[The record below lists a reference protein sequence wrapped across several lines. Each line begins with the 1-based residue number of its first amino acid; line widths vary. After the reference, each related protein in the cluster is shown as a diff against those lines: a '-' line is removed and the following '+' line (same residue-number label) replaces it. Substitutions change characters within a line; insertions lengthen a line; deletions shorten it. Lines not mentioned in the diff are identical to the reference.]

1 MKKPPFWPNRNT
13 DTGGKFPAGILDYNL
28 GADCHVI
35 CDMMAPLACI
45 DMPYRTGVRMT
56 TVNGGA
62 TPSAYLQE
70 TSMMRQIFGVPL
82 CALLLAFG
90 VPGEAQQPK
99 KISRVGYLAAIS
111 AAADAPRLEAFRQ
124 GLRDLGYIEGQ
135 NMIIEYRHEGGGF
148 ERLPELAAELVGH
161 KPDVLVT
168 VTTNAAQAAKQATT
182 TIPIFFMGVTDP
194 VTAGLVESLARPGG
208 NTTGIT
214 NMAAILTGKRLELLK
229 ETLPTVSRVAVLWDP
244 QAPGSVPQ
252 WQESQLPARELGL
265 QLYSMQVSRVDHY
278 EAAFKAAVEARNT
291 ALWVTLNPL
300 ANSNQT
306 KVADLAIKNGLP
318 SICARAD
325 FSENGC
331 MIAYGPSYGI
341 EGKDGAR
348 YVDKILKGA
357 KPADIPV
364 EQPMKF
370 ELVINLQTATKLG
383 LTIPPSVL
391 FQADKIIQ

>member
-1 MKKPPFWPNRNT
+1 
-13 DTGGKFPAGILDYNL
+13 
-28 GADCHVI
+28 
-35 CDMMAPLACI
+35 
-45 DMPYRTGVRMT
+45 
-56 TVNGGA
+56 
-62 TPSAYLQE
+62 
-70 TSMMRQIFGVPL
+70 MMRQIFWVPL
-82 CALLLAFG
+82 CALLLALG
-90 VPGEAQQPK
+90 VPVEAQQPK
-99 KISRVGYLAAIS
+99 KISRVGYLAAVS

-148 ERLPELAAELVGH
+148 ERLPELAAELVGQ
-161 KPDVLVT
+161 KPDVLVA
-168 VTTNAAQAAKQATT
+168 VTTNAAQAAKKATT
-182 TIPIFFMGVTDP
+182 TIPIVFMGVTDP

-208 NTTGIT
+208 NATGIT

-244 QAPGSVPQ
+244 QSPGSVPQ

-265 QLYSMQVSRVDHY
+265 QLYSMEVSSVDNY
-278 EAAFKAAVEARNT
+278 EAAFKEAVEARNT

-300 ANSNQT
+300 ANSNQ
-306 KVADLAIKNGLP
+306 KKIADLAINNGLP

-325 FSENGC
+325 YSENGC
-331 MIAYGPSYGI
+331 MMAYGPGYGI
-341 EGKDGAR
+341 EGRDGAR
-348 YVDKILKGA
+348 YVDKILKGT

-370 ELVINLQTATKLG
+370 EMVINLQTANKLG

-391 FQADKIIQ
+391 FQADKIIK